1 MGGLHGIVL
10 EAQTRFAQQF
20 GCEGEVALGTGDVN
34 VPEIGCQLRQ
44 QALDI
49 RPAAVPG
56 NEPVD
61 CGGVPTMSLKT

>member
-1 MGGLHGIVL
+1 
-10 EAQTRFAQQF
+10 
-20 GCEGEVALGTGDVN
+20 LGTGDVN